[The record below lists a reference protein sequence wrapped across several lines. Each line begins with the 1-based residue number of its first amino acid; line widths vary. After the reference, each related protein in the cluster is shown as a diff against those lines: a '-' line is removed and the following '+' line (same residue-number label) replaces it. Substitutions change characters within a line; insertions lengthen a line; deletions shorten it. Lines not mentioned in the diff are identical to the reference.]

1 MGHCWEQFLVGTT
14 PWDGSLAFLPSQ
26 LEYPGHI
33 LVSTG
38 PLIRALDNS
47 YTHKVPK
54 SQHP

>member
-1 MGHCWEQFLVGTT
+1 MRHCWEQFLMGTT
-14 PWDGSLAFLPSQ
+14 PWDDSLAFLPSQ

-33 LVSTG
+33 LGSTG
-38 PLIRALDNS
+38 PLIRALNNS